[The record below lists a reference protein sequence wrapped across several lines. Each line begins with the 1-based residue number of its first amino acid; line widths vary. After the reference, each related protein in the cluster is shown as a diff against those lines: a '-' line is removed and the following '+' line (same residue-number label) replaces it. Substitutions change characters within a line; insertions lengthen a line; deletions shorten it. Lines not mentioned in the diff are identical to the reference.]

1 MVDEYGNEIFD
12 EYDYYEKEPLTA
24 FIANGELGVIK
35 EIYTSYMILDF
46 DGILIKY
53 YKNDL
58 TNVALGYAITTHKSQ
73 GSSINTVI
81 LATPKSHTFML
92 NSNLIYVGL
101 TRMKERCFHLG
112 NLNTVNSAIKQKANL
127 SRNTFTQRLLTD
139 MKNGI
144 EVDVPYQR
152 IVK

>member
-1 MVDEYGNEIFD
+1 
-12 EYDYYEKEPLTA
+12 
-24 FIANGELGVIK
+24 
-35 EIYTSYMILDF
+35 
-46 DGILIKY
+46 
-53 YKNDL
+53 
-58 TNVALGYAITTHKSQ
+58 
-73 GSSINTVI
+73 
-81 LATPKSHTFML
+81 
-92 NSNLIYVGL
+92 
-101 TRMKERCFHLG
+101 MKERCFHLG